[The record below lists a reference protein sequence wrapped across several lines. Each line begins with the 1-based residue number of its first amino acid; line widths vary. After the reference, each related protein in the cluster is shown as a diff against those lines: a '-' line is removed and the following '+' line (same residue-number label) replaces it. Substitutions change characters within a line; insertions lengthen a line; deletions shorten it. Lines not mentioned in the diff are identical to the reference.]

1 MFRAILT
8 EIQVF
13 EVARSFRN
21 WRKKTKIA
29 TSTKLKA
36 VVTLRGIVLT
46 SVILSLTLGLLFP
59 CKFTF
64 KIIITLKDCFLGIK
78 QSNNSRYK

>member
-21 WRKKTKIA
+21 SRKKTKIA
-29 TSTKLKA
+29 ASTKLKA

-46 SVILSLTLGLLFP
+46 SVILSLTLGYYSLANLP
-59 CKFTF
+59 
-64 KIIITLKDCFLGIK
+64 LK
-78 QSNNSRYK
+78 